1 MNTAALSP
9 LDALQALPPV
19 LDGGD
24 GVVVVDVW
32 GRQTLA
38 EQRKR
43 RRSDFERIAF
53 QGMGL
58 DDLLRFLDR
67 AAGDALETW
76 SAESKFLTKMRNRL
90 TVPKPGYAEISG
102 AILIPLLRL
111 MDIEA
116 KDVADPNTKYYLR
129 ADVAAE
135 FGAALQEMKDREK

>member
-1 MNTAALSP
+1 MTAAALSL

-24 GVVVVDVW
+24 GVAVVDAW
-32 GRQTLA
+32 ERQTLA

-58 DDLLRFLDR
+58 DDLLHFLDR
-67 AAGDALETW
+67 AAGDALESW
-76 SAESKFLTKMRNRL
+76 NAESKFLSRMRNRL
-90 TVPKPGYAEISG
+90 TVAKPGYAEISG

-111 MDIEA
+111 LDIEA
-116 KDVADPNTKYYLR
+116 EDVVDPNAKYYLR

-135 FGAALQEMKDREK
+135 FRATLQQMKDREV